1 MSVRSLKEWSVLL
14 VNNGN
19 HYPDEQKQLILLK
32 AHKRKSWR
40 QEHYLLY
47 EKDYRQNNC
56 KRIISLDE
64 FANDKVKAL
73 KDEKADIDNILYQRY
88 LHNALTEALDSLPV
102 IERQIIE
109 ECFFYNDVKRKT
121 YEELGE
127 KHNLSKGAYYNKLC
141 RILRKLRTLLE
152 QYSEF

>member
-1 MSVRSLKEWSVLL
+1 M
-14 VNNGN
+14 NDGN

-109 ECFFYNDVKRKT
+109 ECFFT
-121 YEELGE
+121 MMLSE
-127 KHNLSKGAYYNKLC
+127 KHMRNSAKSIICPKVLIITSYA
-141 RILRKLRTLLE
+141 
-152 QYSEF
+152 EFYANYAHF

>member
-1 MSVRSLKEWSVLL
+1 MSKNNSYYLKLISVNLDDK
-14 VNNGN
+14 NIICYTKKTIG
-19 HYPDEQKQLILLK
+19 
-32 AHKRKSWR
+32 
-40 QEHYLLY
+40 
-47 EKDYRQNNC
+47 

-141 RILRKLRTLLE
+141 RFLRKLRTLLE

>member
-1 MSVRSLKEWSVLL
+1 M
-14 VNNGN
+14 
-19 HYPDEQKQLILLK
+19 
-32 AHKRKSWR
+32 
-40 QEHYLLY
+40 
-47 EKDYRQNNC
+47 
-56 KRIISLDE
+56 DE

-121 YEELGE
+121 YEVLGE

>member
-14 VNNGN
+14 VNDGN

-64 FANDKVKAL
+64 FAN
-73 KDEKADIDNILYQRY
+73 DNILYQRY